1 VKDERVNFDIMTMA
15 LRIVVNCDILGL
27 EENFNGTCFGH
38 IFSKT
43 CQYAI
48 IEENICKNLKF
59 ISIKS
64 T

>member
-1 VKDERVNFDIMTMA
+1 MKDERVNFDIMTMA